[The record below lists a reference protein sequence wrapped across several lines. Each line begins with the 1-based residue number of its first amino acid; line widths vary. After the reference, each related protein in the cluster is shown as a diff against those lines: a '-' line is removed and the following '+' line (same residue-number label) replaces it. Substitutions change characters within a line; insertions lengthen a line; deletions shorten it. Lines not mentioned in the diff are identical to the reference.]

1 MTDPKA
7 SGKTEGGSLP
17 GGSESYL
24 GDELPAVPPEM
35 TGGLLAK
42 YAFLNFLGLA
52 VPALTGLI
60 TLPFVVRWLGT
71 ERFGIFSWLL
81 VVMNYFALFEFGLS
95 RATVKYVADALGR
108 EDFGRIPRVVWSAV
122 AFQVVSGLVG
132 AAVLILATPLILS
145 RFLKMPAALLPE
157 ARAALT
163 WVAVALPVNI
173 ILPSFRGAL
182 EAAQRFDLVN
192 AIKIPTNALVFIA
205 PFLGALFKLGL
216 EGMVILFAVSRALSL
231 VVWILAAGHVFPG
244 LARIGFLD
252 RSDRRRVFVFGGWNM
267 LSSVV
272 WPVLSSLDRFFVGA
286 QIGAK
291 AVGFYAPPS
300 EGINKL
306 GIIPGSL
313 QLALFPA
320 FSLLS
325 ANASREKAKSLFAKS
340 VKYTLLVIGPLVVVI
355 AVFAKWILNLWLG
368 EEFARTSASVLQIL
382 AVSYLLQSLTYVP
395 FSYLQGLG
403 RADITSLIQLAV
415 LVGVVPV
422 FFVSIKLGGIVG
434 AAAAVGIRSGIE
446 LGLLLRFS
454 WRQGG
459 LDAPALAGEKI
470 IRLALALAALGSW
483 SFLWRR
489 LTDGLPGFLAV
500 TAALLA
506 FVAFSWAGV
515 LDQEERG
522 RLRRLLP
529 RSKA

>member
-1 MTDPKA
+1 MT
-7 SGKTEGGSLP
+7 S
-17 GGSESYL
+17 
-24 GDELPAVPPEM
+24 
-35 TGGLLAK
+35 GLLAK

-71 ERFGIFSWLL
+71 ERFGVFSWLM

-108 EDFGRIPRVVWSAV
+108 EEFGRIPRVVWSAV
-122 AFQVVSGLVG
+122 AFQAVSGLVG
-132 AAVLILATPLILS
+132 SAILVLATPFILS
-145 RFLKMPAALLPE
+145 RFLKMPAALMPE

-163 WVAVALPVNI
+163 WVAVVLPVNT

-182 EAAQRFDLVN
+182 EAAHRFGLVN
-192 AIKIPTNALVFIA
+192 AVKIPTNALVFIA
-205 PFLGALFKLGL
+205 PFLGALFRLDL
-216 EGMVILFAVSRALSL
+216 EGMVILFVVSRALSL

-244 LARIGFLD
+244 LAKVGFLA
-252 RSDRRRVFVFGGWNM
+252 RPDRRRVFIFGGWNM
-267 LSSVV
+267 LSAVV
-272 WPVLSSLDRFFVGA
+272 WPVLASLDRFFIGA
-286 QIGAK
+286 QVGAK

-325 ANASREKAKSLFAKS
+325 ANVSRAKAKSLFAKS

-403 RADITSLIQLAV
+403 RADVTSLIQLSV
-415 LVGVVPV
+415 LVGVLPV
-422 FFVSIKLGGIVG
+422 FFVSIKFWGIIG
-434 AAAAVGIRSGIE
+434 AAAAVGIRSGLE
-446 LGLLLRFS
+446 LGLLLRS
-454 WRQGG
+454 AWRQGG

-470 IRLALALAALGSW
+470 IRLAFALAVLGSW

-489 LTDGLPGFLAV
+489 LTDGLPGLLAV
-500 TAALLA
+500 TVALSMFA
-506 FVAFSWAGV
+506 VFSWARV
-515 LDQEERG
+515 LDEEERG
-522 RLRRLLP
+522 RLRRLFR
-529 RSKA
+529 RSRE